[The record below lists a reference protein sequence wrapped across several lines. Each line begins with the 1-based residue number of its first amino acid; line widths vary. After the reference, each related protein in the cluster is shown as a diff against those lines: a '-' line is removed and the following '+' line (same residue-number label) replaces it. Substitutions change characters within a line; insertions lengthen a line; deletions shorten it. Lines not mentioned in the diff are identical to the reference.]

1 MSRHQSSSGDTSK
14 NHKYLGNVPE
24 NELIR
29 AKIVRG
35 PVIKAGW
42 GHTWIQIIQDGV
54 VTWDSRH
61 KLLK

>member
-42 GHTWIQIIQDGV
+42 GHQWTQIKQDGV
-54 VTWDSRH
+54 ITWDSRKP
-61 KLLK
+61 KL